1 MKRYLMLPMVCL
13 AAAALTACSD
23 WLKEDAPGTTKL
35 KEFFTGGD
43 TCVQSVTAAYVPL
56 MWEFNNTYFNEW
68 FIGDVMS
75 DDALKGGE
83 NIGDMADAYDLENF
97 KTNSTNNLLLQ
108 YYRAQY
114 QGISRCN
121 LALAYVPGVEPDEQM
136 DERMKERLLGELH
149 FLRAYYYF
157 RLVRAFGD
165 VPMPLD
171 PLTSSAD
178 WKQPR
183 TAKETVYGQILA
195 DLAEAESRLWK
206 KSEYPAEDMG
216 RATHGAALAML
227 MKANLY
233 IKSCDEARKWGA
245 ALLKEADEEG
255 EYSLCSNYAD
265 NFTVEGENGPES
277 IFEIQYMA
285 DPTSDYGEGF
295 GFTRGT
301 FSVIQTR
308 SRSAAFGEAGWGFNK
323 PTQNLYDEFE
333 ENDPRRDATILN
345 PADDQIDTPE
355 QEIYLG
361 CRYLNRKYAMMT
373 KEPATDDEGKPVTDA
388 EGNPVMKDVFINL
401 DHASRAP
408 LNNKQIRFADALL
421 MYAEACLYSGQD
433 LDKGQEAL
441 NRVRRRVGL
450 GDVALTEESLRHE
463 RRVELAMEG
472 HRWFDLCRWGIARET
487 MEAYKATET
496 PEARAEMAAFIK
508 GKHEL
513 LPIPAEEVRLSGL
526 TQNPGY

>member
-1 MKRYLMLPMVCL
+1 MMACL
-13 AAAALTACSD
+13 TVASLTACND
-23 WLKEDAPGTTKL
+23 WLREDAPGTTKL
-35 KEFFTGGD
+35 KEFFTGGS
-43 TCVQSVTAAYVPL
+43 TCVQSVTAAYMPL
-56 MWEFNNTYFNEW
+56 MWEYNSTYFSEW

-75 DDALKGGE
+75 DDALKGGQ
-83 NIGDMADAYDLENF
+83 NTGDMADAYDLENF
-97 KTNSTNNLLLQ
+97 KTNTTNNLVLQ

-121 LALAYVPGVEPDEQM
+121 LALTYIPGVVPDEDM
-136 DERMKERLLGELH
+136 NEKMKERLLGELY

-157 RLVRAFGD
+157 RLVRLFGD
-165 VPMPLD
+165 VPMPLQ
-171 PLTSSAD
+171 PLTSSDD

-183 TAKETVYGQILA
+183 TAKETVYQQIIA
-195 DLAEAESRLWK
+195 DLKEAETRLWK

-227 MKANLY
+227 MKVNLY
-233 IKSCDEARKWGA
+233 VKNYDEARKWGA
-245 ALLKEADEEG
+245 ALIKEADEEG
-255 EYSLCSNYAD
+255 EYSLCNNYAD

-277 IFEIQYMA
+277 IFEIQYME
-285 DPTSDYGEGF
+285 DGNSDYGEGN

-301 FSVIQTR
+301 FSVILMR
-308 SRSAAFGEAGWGFNK
+308 SRSSAFGAAGWGFNK

-333 ENDPRRDATILN
+333 PNDPRRDITILN
-345 PADDQIDTPE
+345 PTDDQIETPE

-373 KEPATDDEGKPVTDA
+373 KEPAVDDDGNPIVDGD
-388 EGNPVMKDVFINL
+388 GNPVMKDVFIAL
-401 DHASRAP
+401 GHASRGP
-408 LNNKQIRFADALL
+408 LNNKQIRYADALL
-421 MYAEACLYSGQD
+421 MYAEACLYSGTD
-433 LDKGQEAL
+433 TGKGLDAL

-450 GDVALTEESLRHE
+450 ADAAALSEESLRHE

-472 HRWFDLCRWGIARET
+472 HRWFDLCRWGIAKER
-487 MEAYKATET
+487 MDAYKATET
-496 PEARAEMAAFIK
+496 KEAQAEMADFIL

-526 TQNPGY
+526 TQNNGY